1 MITFL
6 IEAQIIIGN
15 SSSLLMQTTPE
26 LSHAPAPSTSKR
38 KENTNPQFFF
48 QKKKTKP
55 ESKKTRYKTEST
67 DVFY

>member
-38 KENTNPQFFF
+38 KENKNPQR
-48 QKKKTKP
+48 QDTKQNPLMSSTKTK
-55 ESKKTRYKTEST
+55 SLIHRNNKR
-67 DVFY
+67 V